1 MIYVAIIL
9 AIFFII
15 VRTFKGGLIALL
27 LKIVASV
34 SFIAL
39 GLYYLNDGYTT
50 TKMLICGGLVFGLI
64 GDILLDLKI
73 IYPEN
78 NSTYLFSGM
87 ISFILQHITIFIAI
101 TLITNNTIIKN
112 NIIIILLIPILITII
127 GFFSFKFLKMELK
140 NALPISLLYL
150 FLLVYVT
157 MYYFFSTLK
166 DINLIYLLI
175 GMILFILSDLVLSFM
190 YFKDNQ
196 KNKYMIVINHS
207 LYYAAQILIASQIL
221 FL

>member
-1 MIYVAIIL
+1 MIYLTVIL

-39 GLYYLNDGYTT
+39 GLYYLNADYTT

-78 NSTYLFSGM
+78 NNTYLFSGM
-87 ISFILQHITIFIAI
+87 ISFIFQHITVFIAI
-101 TLITNNTIIKN
+101 TLITNNTIIKD
-112 NIIIILLIPILITII
+112 NIIIILVIPIIITII

-140 NALPISLLYL
+140 NALLISLLYL

-157 MYYFFSTLK
+157 MYYLVSTIK
-166 DINLIYLLI
+166 DINLVYLLI

-190 YFKDNQ
+190 YFK
-196 KNKYMIVINHS
+196 IGRAHV
-207 LYYAAQILIASQIL
+207 
-221 FL
+221 